1 MDNGFHRGAFQSGA
15 SGSGDYVDPNNT
27 ATWAVCDEYWG
38 GALALGNFLG
48 APLST
53 AQGAP
58 QTAAWSNGVW
68 RRDFTN
74 GIVLFNATTSSQTVS
89 LETTYYHLRTAY
101 GQSINNA
108 AAVTSVTL
116 PTFAYSNSCSGFTG
130 TTATTGE
137 ACILMRTPT

>member
-1 MDNGFHRGAFQSGA
+1 MRQTRIYRAFCIHQSHGI
-15 SGSGDYVDPNNT
+15 SK
-27 ATWAVCDEYWG
+27 C
-38 GALALGNFLG
+38 
-48 APLST
+48 
-53 AQGAP
+53 
-58 QTAAWSNGVW
+58 
-68 RRDFTN
+68 
-74 GIVLFNATTSSQTVS
+74 IVLFNATTSSQTVS